1 MRDKCDFPQDLCAE
15 WTWTRT
21 EGVQAIDA
29 GLAPLG
35 RTRVN
40 DMGASSEEG
49 EQGEHFMIASSY
61 EEAQLRVEITVRL
74 AYGALVIRGLWA

>member
-35 RTRVN
+35 RTHVN
-40 DMGASSEEG
+40 DLKASSKEG
-49 EQGEHFMIASSY
+49 EQDEHFMIAGSY
-61 EEAQLRVEITVRL
+61 EEAKLRIKIAVRL
-74 AYGALVIRGLWA
+74 AYGALVI